1 MKKIIAI
8 IFLMGL
14 FGCVEEK
21 RLDYNTNVKNFQPIV
36 VEAFNEADKIMEE
49 KEEEISDGQHPDA
62 DKCICKGTG
71 RIVHGDG
78 HSTDCKYHKATKQD
92 NLEENKFKELE
103 QELNNKNVIISDLEL
118 QLENLNKQIVEL
130 KDIISKLNDIE
141 KMSAKKE
148 EIKILY
154 FTAAWCGP
162 CRQQKAELDKMKTLG
177 YDIGTEESSQ
187 IRILDV
193 EKDLNL
199 YNKYR
204 GATASI
210 PLQVIIKNGEVHS
223 RIVGFTYKEK
233 IIEQLSGNN

>member
-8 IFLMGL
+8 IFLMGI
-14 FGCVEEK
+14 FGCVEEQ

-177 YDIGTEESSQ
+177 YDVGIEESSQ